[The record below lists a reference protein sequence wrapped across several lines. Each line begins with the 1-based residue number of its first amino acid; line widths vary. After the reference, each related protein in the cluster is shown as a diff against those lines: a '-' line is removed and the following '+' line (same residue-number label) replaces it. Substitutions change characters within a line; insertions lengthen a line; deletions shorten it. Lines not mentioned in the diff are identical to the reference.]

1 MTAVTDVA
9 KERDGRAVDQVVT
22 LSTGVRAYLRPV
34 AASLIDEVTARI
46 RDPEVPTWHNPEKDR
61 DEPNPSD
68 PAYQRGLEDANRQR
82 GVAAIDALVMFG
94 IDLADG
100 LPEDGGWLTK
110 LRYLE
115 KRGHL
120 DLSEYDLDDPTDQ
133 EFLYKRFVAVASADI
148 ALVSM
153 RSGVQ
158 GEAVAQA
165 ARSFRGDDTRPAD

>member
-9 KERDGRAVDQVVT
+9 KERGGQVDQPVT
-22 LSTGVRAYLRPV
+22 LSTGVRAYVRPV

-46 RDPEVPTWHNPEKDR
+46 RDPDVPTWHNPDKDR
-61 DEPNPSD
+61 DEPNPND
-68 PAYQRGLEDANRQR
+68 PAYLRGLEDANRQR
-82 GVAAIDALVMFG
+82 GIAAIDALVMFG
-94 IDLADG
+94 VDLVDG
-100 LPEDGGWLTK
+100 LPEDDSWLAK

-120 DLSEYDLDDPTDQ
+120 DLSSYDMDDQTDL
-133 EFLYKRFVAVASADI
+133 EFLFKRFVAVASPDI
-148 ALVSM
+148 ALISM

-165 ARSFRGDDTRPAD
+165 ARSFRGDDTRAAD